1 MTEKGNFR
9 SADGGWKEKYLESL
23 ETLEQVEAKS
33 AEQIDLLKR
42 CMVRVSLAAD
52 GIDPELDATMGMLRD
67 TMRQDLTTRQLET
80 VGSQVEGSVLELD
93 KRKASNNDELLAQ
106 FELLINQLL
115 SLEPPRKVKNSLKR
129 FQKTLEPVLEN
140 TYLKAVT
147 LAEYAEFQA
156 DILEAAFPEGKQAEK
171 PGFFKKLFSADEAR
185 PPVVATSVQ
194 ETDVGDPKE
203 FELEDESQARPAS
216 GHGSG
221 EKEPALAAPE
231 ADAIKERMGGIL
243 LTMLDLLYIPQ
254 SWEQQEEAIRQRI
267 ARGIHWPEIPDTLS
281 EIVSLV
287 NNSTHQMQKDTEV
300 FLQNLNM
307 RLCDIQ
313 DFLAENQHRAEQK
326 QASGEHLDQVVKGH
340 IKDISQRL
348 DSGVNLGELK
358 GSIEQHLDRIMG
370 EIDSYKKQEKNID
383 EETLESVKALTSRI
397 EMLEKEARVIRDSY
411 VEAKEQAF
419 TDTLTKLPNRLAY
432 EKRSLQEYSR
442 WQRYQ
447 NPLSLA
453 VCDLDLFK
461 RINDSYGH
469 TAGDKVLKKTG
480 DIFRQCLRNTD
491 FICRFGGEEF
501 VILLAE
507 TSLEQAKL
515 AMEKLRQTVEESPFH
530 FRGERV
536 VITVSIGIS
545 AFTQGDSLE
554 KVFERADK
562 AVYEAKDQGRNQV
575 VIRSVEAS

>member
-1 MTEKGNFR
+1 MTEKGDFR
-9 SADGGWKEKYLESL
+9 PADGGWKEKYLESL
-23 ETLEQVEAKS
+23 EALEQVEAKS
-33 AEQIDLLKR
+33 AHQIDLLKR

-52 GIDPELDATMGMLRD
+52 GIDPELDAAMGMLRD
-67 TMRQDLTTRQLET
+67 AMRQDLNTTQLET

-93 KRKASNNDELLAQ
+93 KRKASNNDELLTQ
-106 FELLINQLL
+106 FDLLVKQLL

-129 FQKTLEPVLEN
+129 FQKTLEPVLES

-147 LAEYAEFQA
+147 LAEYAELQA
-156 DILEAAFPEGKQAEK
+156 NILETAFPEGKQIEK
-171 PGFFKKLFSADEAR
+171 SGFFKKLFSADEAQ
-185 PPVVATSVQ
+185 PSVAAASVQ
-194 ETDVGDPKE
+194 ETDFGDPQE
-203 FELEDESQARPAS
+203 FELEENQAESAPERET
-216 GHGSG
+216 GG
-221 EKEPALAAPE
+221 KEAVLAAPE

-243 LTMLDLLYIPQ
+243 LTMLDLLYIPP
-254 SWEQQEEAIRQRI
+254 SWEKKEDFIRQKI

-287 NNSTHQMQKDTEV
+287 NNSTNQMQKDTEV

-326 QASGEHLDQVVKGH
+326 QASGEHLDKVVKGH

-348 DSGVNLGELK
+348 DSGVNFGELK
-358 GSIEQHLDRIMG
+358 GSIEQHLDRIMD
-370 EIDSYKKQEKNID
+370 EIDIYKKQENNID

-411 VEAKEQAF
+411 VEAKEQAY
-419 TDTLTKLPNRLAY
+419 TDTLTNLPNRLAY

-442 WQRYQ
+442 WQRYH
-447 NPLSLA
+447 NPLSVA

-469 TAGDKVLKKTG
+469 TAGDKVLKKTA
-480 DIFRQCLRNTD
+480 DIFRKSLRNTD

-507 TSLEQAKL
+507 TPLEQAKL
-515 AMEKLRQTVEESPFH
+515 AMEKLRNSIEESPFH

-536 VITVSIGIS
+536 AITVSIGIS
-545 AFTQGDSLE
+545 AFTQGDGLE

-562 AVYEAKDQGRNQV
+562 AVYDAKDQGRNRV
-575 VIRSVEAS
+575 VMRSAEAN